1 MQIDIDEI
9 IIRNR
14 VRRNLGDLASLMESL
29 KRHGLLNPVVV
40 NSRKELIAGH
50 RRTEA
55 ARRLGWRTVEARVV
69 DNEDAADLV
78 EMEIEENTQRK
89 NLTSDELAEAYLR
102 LDRMRHPSLF
112 VRIWTAISRFF
123 RRLFSRRRNT
133 R

>member
-9 IIRNR
+9 IIRKR

-29 KRHGLLNPVVV
+29 QRHGLLNPVVI
-40 NSRKELIAGH
+40 NSQKELIAGH

-69 DNEDAADLV
+69 DSADAADLV

-112 VRIWTAISRFF
+112 ARIWNAIARLF
-123 RRLFSRRRNT
+123 RRLFSRRSNR